1 MKNLLQTILVSI
13 LVILVFSLFII
24 AISIPKPYPISEPCP
39 DDPEGWTDKNTIM
52 IQYIK
57 QSGTNG
63 IRLKK

>member
-39 DDPEGWTDKNTIM
+39 DDPEGWTDKNGVYHYDSIH
-52 IQYIK
+52 QAK
-57 QSGTNG
+57 WD
-63 IRLKK
+63 KWH